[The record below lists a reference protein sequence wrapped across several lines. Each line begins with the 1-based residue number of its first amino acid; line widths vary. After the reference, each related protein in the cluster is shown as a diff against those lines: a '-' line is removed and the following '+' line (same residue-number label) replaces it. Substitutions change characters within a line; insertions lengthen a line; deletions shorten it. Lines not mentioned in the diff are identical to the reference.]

1 MVASGAALPF
11 LGPLFAA
18 QFLIASRRPL
28 GLVQALGMS
37 VVIVVTGQV
46 LVIACDVFAS
56 RPLVLLCLLWLVYF
70 ACFFKQERGASA
82 ASLILL
88 IAIIVPLLEILQRDL
103 GETTVAILVKAVLS
117 GALLAWLAHVVFP
130 HLGPDVGKPPAPSTS
145 PSATTFASRRAIA
158 SAFILVA
165 AVILCLVDDR
175 LATAIVIPVTVSS
188 LLSQLDLVTSGRTVV
203 GLVIINLLG
212 GIAASLAFVLL
223 EVRPSVVFLFVIVL
237 LAGLLFGGRAAA
249 HPELGKVYVGAL
261 TIFLIL
267 FGLGVSPL
275 PVDTPES
282 FSTRVAYVLFA
293 ILYTVCLAALLWP
306 RAEPAAPIRISRPH
320 DADVTRRHVLAN
332 AASARSLTAVQRKG
346 ED

>member
-1 MVASGAALPF
+1 MAASGAALPF

-46 LVIACDVFAS
+46 LAIACDVFAS

-130 HLGPDVGKPPAPSTS
+130 DVGKPPAPSTN

-158 SAFILVA
+158 SASILVA

-249 HPELGKVYVGAL
+249 HPEFGKVYAGAL

-306 RAEPAAPIRISRPH
+306 RAEPGRLELSA
-320 DADVTRRHVLAN
+320 DAQ
-332 AASARSLTAVQRKG
+332 S
-346 ED
+346 